1 MANNLTGID
10 LIKHYQKDLSN
21 GPGVYRMLDFNHN
34 TLYVGKAK
42 NLKKRVSNYTKYNGH
57 SLRIQQMIFA
67 TSFMLFLTTKN
78 ETEALLLEQNLIK
91 QLKPKYNVLLRDDKS
106 FPYIFISSEHDFPRI
121 EKHRGQKKR
130 NGKYYGP
137 FASAGAVNR
146 TLNTL
151 QKVFLLRSC
160 TDKEVEAGNRPCLN
174 YHLKRCA
181 GPCGGKISKLDYAKL
196 VVSADEFLRG
206 KSEEVQKKLSEE
218 MISASKVMN
227 FELAAS
233 YRDRIKAITKIH
245 SIQGI
250 NPEKIKEADIFALYI
265 DSGQACVQV
274 YFIRYNQ
281 NWGNRDYYPKVS
293 SDMTESEIME
303 AFLGQF
309 YLNRIPAKLI
319 LVSNEI
325 NSQTLME
332 KLFTQKLGKSVKII
346 NPVKGEK
353 KELVFD
359 GLRNAKESLIRKMAE
374 NTTHRKLLLQLAQLL
389 DLKNSP
395 ERIEVYDN
403 SHIQG
408 AYAVGAMV
416 VSGPDGLMKSEYR
429 KFNIKMEEL
438 ENRDDTSMMKY
449 VITRRFGK
457 KNPSQDL
464 KIPDVIVLDGGKGQ
478 LSVIQNLLIEIGYG
492 EIPIIAIA
500 KGPKRNSGQ
509 ERFYHQNNIQLE
521 IPSDHALR
529 YFLQR
534 LRDEVHRFVIGAH
547 RQKRSKSIMSTRLD
561 EISGLGGVR
570 RKNLLMKFGSTK
582 EVSKASIDELQ
593 KVQGISSNLAKQI
606 YNFFNNYD

>member
-1 MANNLTGID
+1 MDNVLNGIE

-21 GPGVYRMLDFNHN
+21 SPGVYRMVDFNHK
-34 TLYVGKAK
+34 TLYVGKAR
-42 NLKKRVSNYTKYNGH
+42 NLRKRVLSYTKYSGH

-67 TSFMLFLTTKN
+67 TSSMLFLTTKN

-91 QLKPKYNVLLRDDKS
+91 QLKPKYNVQLRDDKS
-106 FPYIFISSEHDFPRI
+106 FPYIFISSEHDFPRL

-130 NGKYYGP
+130 NGNYYGP

-181 GPCGGKISKLDYAKL
+181 GPCCGKISKSDYSKL
-196 VVSADEFLRG
+196 VASADEFLRG
-206 KSEEVQKKLSEE
+206 RSEEVQKKLSEE
-218 MISASKVMN
+218 MILASKEMN
-227 FELAAS
+227 YELAAS
-233 YRDRIKAITKIH
+233 YRDRIKAISRIQ

-250 NPEKIKEADIFALYI
+250 NPQKVKEADIFALHFQ
-265 DSGQACVQV
+265 SGQACVQV

-293 SDMTESEIME
+293 PDMTKKEILE

-309 YLNRIPAKLI
+309 YLNRLPAKVILI
-319 LVSNEI
+319 SNKIDNQNLLE
-325 NSQTLME
+325 NLFSE
-332 KLFTQKLGKSVKII
+332 KIGKIVKII
-346 NPVKGEK
+346 NPQRGEK
-353 KELVFD
+353 KELVID
-359 GLRNAKESLIRKMAE
+359 ALRNAKEGLERKMAE
-374 NTTHRKLLLQLAQLL
+374 NSTQKNLLLKIADLL

-416 VSGPDGLMKSEYR
+416 VSGSDGFMKSEYR
-429 KFNIKMEEL
+429 KFNIKISEL
-438 ENRDDTSMMKY
+438 GNRDDTSMMKH
-449 VITRRFGK
+449 VFSRRFKK
-457 KNPSQDL
+457 KNTQDL
-464 KIPDVIVLDGGKGQ
+464 KIPDVIILDGGKGQ
-478 LSVIQNLLIEIGYG
+478 LSVIQNYLNDIGHG
-492 EIPIIAIA
+492 NIPIIAIA
-500 KGPKRNSGQ
+500 KGEKRNSGL
-509 ERFYHQNNIQLE
+509 EKFYHKKNIELE
-521 IPSDHALR
+521 ITNNDPLR

-547 RQKRSKSIMSTRLD
+547 RQKRSKSLMSTRLD
-561 EISGLGGVR
+561 EITGLGGIR
-570 RKNLLMKFGSTK
+570 RKNLLMRFGSTK
-582 EVSKASIDELQ
+582 EVSKASVNELQ
-593 KVQGISSNLAKQI
+593 KVQGISRNLAEQI
-606 YNFFNNYD
+606 YNFFNTND

>member
-1 MANNLTGID
+1 MTNDLKGID
-10 LIKHYQKDLSN
+10 LIKHYQKNLSN
-21 GPGVYRMLDFNHN
+21 SSGVYRMIDCNN
-34 TLYVGKAK
+34 KTLYVGKAK

-57 SLRIQQMIFA
+57 PLRIQQMIFA
-67 TSFMLFLTTKN
+67 TSAMLFLTTKN

-106 FPYIFISSEHDFPRI
+106 FPYIFICSEHDFPRL

-130 NGKYYGP
+130 SGKYYGP

-181 GPCGGKISKLDYAKL
+181 GPCAGKINKFDYAKL
-196 VVSADEFLRG
+196 VISADNFLRG
-206 KSEEVQKKLSEE
+206 KSEEVQKKLSDE
-218 MISASKVMN
+218 MILAAKEMN
-227 FELAAS
+227 YELAAS

-245 SIQGI
+245 SIQDI
-250 NPEKIKEADIFALYI
+250 NPQKIKEADIFALHLE
-265 DSGQACVQV
+265 SGQACVQV

-293 SDMTESEIME
+293 SDMTEKEIME

-309 YLNRIPAKLI
+309 YLNRLPSKLV
-319 LVSNEI
+319 LLSNEI
-325 NSQTLME
+325 DNKNLME
-332 KLFTQKLGKSVKII
+332 TVFTQKIGKNVKIN
-346 NPVKGEK
+346 NPQKGEK

-359 GLRNAKESLIRKMAE
+359 ALRNAKESLERKMAE
-374 NTTHRKLLLQLAQLL
+374 NSTQKKLLTKIADLL
-389 DLKNSP
+389 GLENSP

-408 AYAVGAMV
+408 TYAVGAMV
-416 VSGPDGLMKSEYR
+416 VSGTDGLMKSEYR
-429 KFNIKMEEL
+429 KFNIELEEL

-449 VITRRFGK
+449 VFTKRFNK
-457 KNPSQDL
+457 KNSSQDL
-464 KIPDVIVLDGGKGQ
+464 KIPDVIILDGGKGQ
-478 LSVIQNLLIEIGYG
+478 LSVVKNFLEEIGHG

-500 KGPKRNSGQ
+500 KGQKRNSGQ
-509 ERFYHQNNIQLE
+509 ERFYYKNNIQIE
-521 IPSDHALR
+521 IPHNDALR
-529 YFLQR
+529 YFFQR

-547 RQKRSKSIMSTRLD
+547 RQKRSKSILSTRLD
-561 EISGLGGVR
+561 EITGLGGIR

-582 EVSKASIDELQ
+582 EVSKASINELQ
-593 KVQGISSNLAKQI
+593 KVQGISSNLAEKI
-606 YNFFNNYD
+606 YNFFNNND